1 MEDLSTIPFYE
12 GRSHQVHNKWGD
24 TVFKPLEMLYVQ
36 ANDYCV
42 GDFCLI
48 KAINLAVGSVWFD
61 TLQQYLRAVSKDG
74 YR

>member
-1 MEDLSTIPFYE
+1 MM
-12 GRSHQVHNKWGD
+12 
-24 TVFKPLEMLYVQ
+24 FKPLEMLYVR

-48 KAINLAVGSVWFD
+48 KEINLAVGSVWFD